1 MADVGM
7 YFIMHCL
14 PADPDFL
21 VSLSGFA
28 QDPGA
33 TQNNREGIDEQEQS
47 GFFFLI
53 YFIKIFLK

>member
-7 YFIMHCL
+7 HFVMHCL

-28 QDPGA
+28 QDPEA

-47 GFFFLI
+47 GIFF
-53 YFIKIFLK
+53 